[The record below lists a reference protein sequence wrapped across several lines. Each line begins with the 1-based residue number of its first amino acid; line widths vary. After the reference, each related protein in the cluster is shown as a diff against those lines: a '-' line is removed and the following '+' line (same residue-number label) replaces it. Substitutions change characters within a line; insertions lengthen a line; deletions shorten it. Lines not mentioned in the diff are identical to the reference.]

1 MNFTITRVFHL
12 NQNELWIDVVD
23 DSGILHTLS
32 FDTIDFYDLTLP
44 EKLEEIQIAL
54 KDKLASELNMQ
65 EIVGEQIT
73 LNTIYRKSLA

>member
-32 FDTIDFYDLTLP
+32 FDTIDFYDLTPP